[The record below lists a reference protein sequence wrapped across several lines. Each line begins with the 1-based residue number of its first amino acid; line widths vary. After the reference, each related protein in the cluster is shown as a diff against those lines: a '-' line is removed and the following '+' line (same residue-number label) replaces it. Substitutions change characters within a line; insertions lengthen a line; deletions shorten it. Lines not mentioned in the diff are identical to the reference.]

1 MGKNIYILGA
11 GGFGREVLSLLTDL
25 GRENKV
31 QGFLE
36 ENCERKGELIN
47 GKPVYDLSILNDLD
61 KDKIRLVCA
70 IGTPLRERIIEKTKE
85 MGFIF
90 ETIIHPSVILSKWVE
105 VGEGCI
111 ICAGNILTN
120 QIMILDHVIL
130 NLGCIIGHDVNIGS
144 YTTISPGVSV
154 SGHVS
159 IGNSCFLGVGAIIS
173 NNLSIGNSAFVGA
186 GSLVSKD
193 IPDNVL
199 AMGMPARPLKKLKR
213 IDWKNFPNI
222 GL

>member
-47 GKPVYDLSILNDLD
+47 GKPVYDLSVLNDLD

-70 IGTPLRERIIEKTKE
+70 IGTPLRRRIIEKTKE

-173 NNLSIGNSAFVGA
+173 NNLSIGNCAFVGA

-199 AMGMPARPLKKLKR
+199 AMGMPARPLKNLKR